1 MTTATINMETDLDT
15 ANIFSEV
22 SEEDRS
28 KLCILWGILLREYK
42 AAPLPL
48 RELMDQLGAK
58 AKARGLTSE
67 KLDSILNA
75 D

>member
-1 MTTATINMETDLDT
+1 METDLDT
-15 ANIFSEV
+15 ANIFREV

-42 AAPLPL
+42 AAPMPL

>member
-15 ANIFSEV
+15 ANIFREV
-22 SEEDRS
+22 SEEDRG

-42 AAPLPL
+42 AAPMPL
-48 RELMDQLGAK
+48 KELMDQLGAK

>member
-1 MTTATINMETDLDT
+1 METDLDT

-22 SEEDRS
+22 SEEDRR

>member
-1 MTTATINMETDLDT
+1 METDLDT